1 MDLEDLLSTM
11 KMADG
16 SGFETSILLKDNVC
30 VDAKQTHNSL
40 LVMSKGAENM
50 CNGSLLIEQL

>member
-1 MDLEDLLSTM
+1 M
-11 KMADG
+11 KMADA